1 MLDESQGLLQ
11 EGNLSRYSGP
21 LSVCVPLAH
30 SCICPPLGGASPQD
44 GHLYRPPHCWSLIH
58 IESNRLGPSHL
69 RPPTSHLPVSISFC
83 VGLMCLV
90 SIPLTP
96 LSSPWAPHW
105 PSSSQLIRC
114 AILTRPPPPFT
125 KKMLKRVSS
134 APGARELCLCSF
146 SVSCGSLQLM
156 CHH

>member
-21 LSVCVPLAH
+21 LSVCVPLVH
-30 SCICPPLGGASPQD
+30 SCICLPLGGASPQD
-44 GHLYRPPHCWSLIH
+44 GHLYRPPHCWSLIR
-58 IESNRLGPSHL
+58 IESNRLGQSHL

-96 LSSPWAPHW
+96 PHFPLSSTLTLIFSAHPLYYPNQAP
-105 PSSSQLIRC
+105 S
-114 AILTRPPPPFT
+114 PFYKK
-125 KKMLKRVSS
+125 KKMLKRVSEPLRPGSS
-134 APGARELCLCSF
+134 A
-146 SVSCGSLQLM
+146 SVLSLLAVVLYS
-156 CHH
+156 